1 MSTLGLRRG
10 KKKKQTNAEIP
21 APLPDLN
28 LPPPPAIGS
37 DLPPLPIP
45 EIPPVTPVKDDGN
58 LPAPQPLPDIAVEP
72 LPNPDVL
79 PVNNDIQSEESYTG
93 LWARKS
99 DKPLQQI
106 YGHIDRISSGETGS
120 LLDRYADRF
129 GQDLDRDII
138 VLRKAERENLVS
150 KQRDAPVVELI
161 QDEVEAVEY
170 GSRLEEVEAQLRA
183 LKPEYESAKAS
194 GDSETLERIMPELKS
209 LMAERK
215 SLKQSNQV
223 TVAQEETSEY
233 DIFPEFVG
241 IVDNLLERDLPA
253 EVIEQFMNSE
263 EFDIYRQAGEDPA
276 AASSD
281 LRTAFF
287 QVVDEQLGN
296 MPKDRI
302 DAFAASEAFEIYKQ
316 VAELYN

>member
-1 MSTLGLRRG
+1 M
-10 KKKKQTNAEIP
+10 
-21 APLPDLN
+21 N
-28 LPPPPAIGS
+28 LPPPPALGN
-37 DLPPLPIP
+37 DLPPLPLP
-45 EIPPVTPVKDDGN
+45 EIPPVTPLETDGN
-58 LPAPQPLPDIAVEP
+58 IPAAQTLPDIAVEP
-72 LPNPDVL
+72 MPTPDL
-79 PVNNDIQSEESYTG
+79 QPIKDEIQSEENYTG

-161 QDEVEAVEY
+161 QDEVETVEY

-296 MPKDRI
+296 MPRDRI